1 MAKKIGLTLRPS
13 SPVAESQKEQETEQK
28 IDAWI
33 KGSPNKRLNVEIPS
47 SLHDQLKILSIKK
60 GILLKDLV
68 IEFLMEKI
76 K

>member
-13 SPVAESQKEQETEQK
+13 SPVVESQKEQEKEQK

-33 KGSPNKRLNVEIPS
+33 KGCPNKRLNVEIPS

-68 IEFLMEKI
+68 IETLMEKI